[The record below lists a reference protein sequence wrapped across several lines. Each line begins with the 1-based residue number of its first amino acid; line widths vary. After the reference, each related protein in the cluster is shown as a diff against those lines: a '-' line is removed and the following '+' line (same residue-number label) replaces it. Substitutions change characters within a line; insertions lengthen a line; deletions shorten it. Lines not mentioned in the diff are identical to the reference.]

1 MALFGSKK
9 DKKTVKIS
17 DIFSPEEITQIKDLI
32 EPKLK
37 AKEYKALPQTLAKG
51 LMEYISHPDKEYGL
65 SKIKGV
71 AKVAEPMKEIEPS
84 LASVLQSGIDKIKA
98 L

>member
-9 DKKTVKIS
+9 DKKTVKIT

-37 AKEYKALPQTLAKG
+37 AKEYKALPQVLAKG
-51 LMEYISHPDKEYGL
+51 LIR
-65 SKIKGV
+65 
-71 AKVAEPMKEIEPS
+71 
-84 LASVLQSGIDKIKA
+84 
-98 L
+98 